1 MKKKYLK
8 VLLFSIIVL
17 LCVFGLK
24 STVFGVEKFEDIQ
37 DFNYIPKEDYLLI
50 ENDKGDFKVDDKGN
64 KIYSSWSETL
74 KVKTK

>member
-24 STVFGVEKFEDIQ
+24 STVFGVEKIEDVE
-37 DFNYIPKEDYLLI
+37 DFN
-50 ENDKGDFKVDDKGN
+50 
-64 KIYSSWSETL
+64 
-74 KVKTK
+74 